1 MKNVIAKWISKEDFR
16 RITLNNC
23 PTVHLGGIPMTVL
36 ESYLAIHLGGL
47 SNRFYRNSVLC
58 FQEQKLFV

>member
-1 MKNVIAKWISKEDFR
+1 
-16 RITLNNC
+16 
-23 PTVHLGGIPMTVL
+23 MTVP

-58 FQEQKLFV
+58 FQEQKPFFFKIVFLTLGLGMREGVNEGSRSGKG